1 MWIKLKYK
9 QKYISREQQYF
20 DSWVKL
26 NIEKDYNFKWRN
38 IAKESEF
45 LYSSLFWI
53 KMDDDDDEQY
63 EFYLIC
69 G

>member
-20 DSWVKL
+20 DSWLKL
-26 NIEKDYNFKWRN
+26 NIEKSYNFKWQRN
-38 IAKESEF
+38 IKESEF

-53 KMDDDDDEQY
+53 KMDDDEQY